1 MQISKPKLK
10 QHSKK
15 NLLKNNKVI
24 NTRQMKL
31 FTEIRKQESAG
42 EVVFDKKIKRL
53 RVKIVKDKKGYT
65 AYIDGDKLDT
75 FRSEKDAKRGI
86 DFAIKELT

>member
-1 MQISKPKLK
+1 
-10 QHSKK
+10 
-15 NLLKNNKVI
+15 
-24 NTRQMKL
+24 MKL
-31 FTEIRKQESAG
+31 FAEIRRSEPKG

-53 RVKIVKDKKGYT
+53 PAKIVKDKKGYT